1 MVASPLGAARVR
13 RRLSVE
19 EAAARADLDPEA
31 VRSLEESRVYRF
43 ESAGAALAAA
53 LLYAT
58 ALGISS
64 REARELAG
72 LPVRPRVVER
82 LTLGRALSVL
92 AFAAACA
99 AVVWFFVLPALSHEP
114 ITAAPA
120 QTQPAATE
128 VPASLPQ
135 PWEIRVDVFN
145 GTKVGSRATLMANTV
160 AGFAYRI
167 GTVAKAENTGY
178 PQTAVYYPP
187 GGEAIAER
195 LAAQLGVGATALPGG
210 DDPLRLVVIVGADWG
225 APKVDPAAE

>member
-43 ESAGAALAAA
+43 ESASAALAAA

-58 ALGISS
+58 ALGISR

-92 AFAAACA
+92 AFAVALG
-99 AVVWFFVLPALSHEP
+99 AVAWFFVVPELSRER
-114 ITAAPA
+114 IAAPPA
-120 QTQPAATE
+120 PSQAATTEAE

-135 PWEIRVDVFN
+135 PWEIQVDVFN
-145 GTKVGSRATLMANTV
+145 GAKQDSGATLMANTI

-167 GTVAKAENTGY
+167 GTVAKAEDSGY
-178 PQTAVYYPP
+178 RQTAVYYPP
-187 GGEAIAER
+187 GAEAIAKR
-195 LAAQLGVGATALPGG
+195 LAAQLGVGTQALPGG
-210 DDPLRLVVIVGADWG
+210 DDPLRLVVIVGADWR
-225 APKVDPAAE
+225 AAG